1 MLCVYSQKQCV
12 MTATFVV
19 KRLLLTIF
27 RHLVKPKTSDI
38 TFDIILY
45 DVIFLFYMLSTDFLY
60 ENAFD

>member
-12 MTATFVV
+12 MTATIVV

-45 DVIFLFYMLSTDFLY
+45 DVNFLFYMLSTGFLY